1 MQEVSPD
8 ESKYSVSG
16 RKIVLVIAKAGNTD
30 EHWPR
35 LLQSKDKTNNITVSC
50 HHMPSVVALGTEG
63 AAFLLL

>member
-16 RKIVLVIAKAGNTD
+16 RKIVLVVAKAGNTD

-35 LLQSKDKTNNITVSC
+35 LLQSKDKQNNITVSC
-50 HHMPSVVALGTEG
+50 LPCQLKRT
-63 AAFLLL
+63 